1 MMKNS
6 LENFSSKYLVDTSTQ
21 LSRKHK
27 HLIFN
32 RLEKLA
38 KITKKRPKAL
48 FLAKNEK
55 KRRFFVSYFNN
66 TEIASYYY
74 KVIQPINL
82 VFQIKLSNFA

>member
-1 MMKNS
+1 MMMKNS

-48 FLAKNEK
+48 FLAKNGK
-55 KRRFFVSYFNN
+55 KTPFFLS
-66 TEIASYYY
+66 
-74 KVIQPINL
+74 VISTIQ
-82 VFQIKLSNFA
+82 K